1 MIELKKS
8 LFIVGLPSSGKSSV
22 LKILSEDF
30 GYAVIDIDELVELET
45 GMKPEEVV
53 KNNGLEAL
61 KKIEKRIL
69 KRLKNVEGYIIAT
82 VGLSQDIPDSF
93 DVIYLKHPKSKAISK
108 MITKFQFKDE
118 KRKRKLLALYDEF
131 HSYFS
136 RNSSLVISIEGKN
149 RFEIAKIIDDFI
161 RKKS

>member
-1 MIELKKS
+1 MKLKKS
-8 LFIVGLPSSGKSSV
+8 LFIVGLPGSGKSSV

-45 GMKPEEVV
+45 NMKPEEIV

-69 KRLKNVEGYIIAT
+69 KRLKNIERYIIAT
-82 VGLSQDIPDSF
+82 VGLSQNIPDSF
-93 DVIYLKHPKSKAISK
+93 DVIYLKNPKSKSISK

-136 RNSSLVISIEGKN
+136 RNSSLVISVEGKN

-161 RKKS
+161 RKKG